1 MDDFRTA
8 GRDPDQLRRLLK
20 AKDSEWS
27 EWLQGKEA
35 MPASVQV
42 MVAAVLQKP
51 RRELFTDIPPDLSE
65 PEPDRPEVKDPPAG
79 Q

>member
-1 MDDFRTA
+1 
-8 GRDPDQLRRLLK
+8 
-20 AKDSEWS
+20 
-27 EWLQGKEA
+27 

-65 PEPDRPEVKDPPAG
+65 PEPDKPEIKDPPAG